1 MIITNI
7 NADHHDVLLVL
18 QYRKL
23 LFTFETFAFKCFGY
37 NGSGLPF
44 YLFGMP
50 HRLAQLLHIMAI
62 HHISVEAE
70 ETNRLQ
76 VSNNIWARKVV
87 VFRINTSTLVIAQ

>member
-7 NADHHDVLLVL
+7 NADLHDVLLVL

-70 ETNRLQ
+70 ETNQLQ
-76 VSNNIWARKVV
+76 VSNIQARKLV